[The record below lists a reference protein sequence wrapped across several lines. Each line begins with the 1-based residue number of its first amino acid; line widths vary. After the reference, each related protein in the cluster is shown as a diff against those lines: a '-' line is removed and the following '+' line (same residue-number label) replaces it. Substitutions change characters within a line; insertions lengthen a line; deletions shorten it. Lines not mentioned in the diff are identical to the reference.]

1 MRSRLKPTL
10 PSPIGFEEAIRS
22 PGQGS
27 RSLPSRR
34 RWNARPLWGLWG
46 ARLAIHGSLRP
57 TIARTFVFGNITD
70 AHRLIETGEQ
80 IGKIVV
86 TV

>member
-1 MRSRLKPTL
+1 MRSRLKPTWR
-10 PSPIGFEEAIRS
+10 ARS
-22 PGQGS
+22 AS
-27 RSLPSRR
+27 RSRR
-34 RWNARPLWGLWG
+34 RWNARSLWG
-46 ARLAIHGSLRP
+46 ARLATHGSLRP
-57 TIARTFVFGNITD
+57 TIARTFVFDNITD